1 MEILTKT
8 DGVLLLLGYFV
19 VLMFLIRFVSERGTK
34 ESYLVADRK
43 MPWWIA
49 AFSIAATWVWAPS
62 MFVAAEKAYTQ
73 GLAGV
78 FWFVVPNVLT
88 LVLFGYFASWMRKIK
103 PDGWTFSAFI
113 REKYSNRT
121 HNLYLVESFG
131 LQTLSF
137 AVQLLAG
144 ATILHKLCGL
154 PFFGTTIALALIPL
168 AYTVSKGIKAS
179 IMTDFWQMLWIVVV
193 LAVGL
198 PIIFS
203 NTEPGT
209 FANGLGGVTGSFG
222 SLTDANGIDVML
234 SFGIPTAIGL
244 LSGTFGDQM
253 FWQRVFSIKEGQV
266 KKSMLF
272 AALIFACVP
281 VSLSFLGFIA
291 AGAHLD
297 IQDTQLTNVASVIA
311 FAPKWFVFPFLLLIL
326 SGLMST
332 VDSILCAVSSVS
344 GHDISARIFA
354 SKEWCGRILDN
365 RLLHFFLGDGRRL
378 AKMAMIAVAIFAI
391 IIANIPG
398 MTIVYLF
405 LLYGTLRSSVMLPSV
420 WAIKGVKMS
429 EAGLFWGIL
438 LSICVGLPIFAYGN
452 LNGNVPMIVT
462 GSLLTIGLSGVLS
475 LFSKEREKESK
486 PITVN
491 LEPSDE
497 MKAVMEGVK
506 ALSALQRELAMTT
519 TKGFKGL
526 NEAIADLAVQ
536 AEKQFVTTNNTI
548 GRLNHS
554 VQQERESNLKKI
566 EAITKRLRKGITI
579 ALLILLPCGLPA
591 QVYDGITQ
599 PTRYRI
605 WIPVSASLH
614 GHGST
619 SVSPFVGYKENLTDW
634 LSATA
639 VAQYNIGG
647 EAFVP
652 QLWLNVNYNKWL
664 WFLSRSIYDTKANI
678 YRHTLSATVKL
689 PKGFMVDATWDDA
702 YNGHKFIDTDR
713 LQVLGGVAHGRF
725 VVNAG
730 YSFRNKPGVI
740 ANLRLKITDYD
751 WLQFKYDGGIK
762 AVTVSTALQFN

>member
-1 MEILTKT
+1 M
-8 DGVLLLLGYFV
+8 DGVLLLAGYFV
-19 VLMFLIRFVSERGTK
+19 VLMLLVRFVSEKGTK

-73 GLAGV
+73 GLPGV

-88 LVLFGYFASWMRKIK
+88 LVLFGFFASWMRKIK

-154 PFFGTTIALALIPL
+154 PFFGTTLALALIPL
-168 AYTVSKGIKAS
+168 AYTVAKGIKAS

-209 FANGLGGVTGSFG
+209 FANGLAGATGAFG
-222 SLTDANGIDVML
+222 SLTDENGINVML

-253 FWQRVFSIKEGQV
+253 FWQRVFSIREGEV
-266 KKSMLF
+266 KKSMMF

-291 AGAHLD
+291 AGAHLA
-297 IQDTQLTNVASVIA
+297 ISDTQLTNVASVIA
-311 FAPKWFVFPFLLLIL
+311 YAPKWFVFPFLLLIL

-344 GHDISARIFA
+344 GHDISSRIFA

-365 RLLHFFLGDGRRL
+365 RLLHFFLGDGRRM

-405 LLYGTLRSSVMLPSV
+405 LLYGTLRSSVMLPSI

-462 GSLLTIGLSGVLS
+462 GSLLTIGLSGILS
-475 LFSKEREKESK
+475 LFSREREKEGK
-486 PITVN
+486 PITVTV
-491 LEPSDE
+491 EPSKE
-497 MKAVMEGVK
+497 MQAIIELHK
-506 ALSALQRELAMTT
+506 ALAETTAGHFNQLHEAVKDLKESMMGISEQMRKNSNGLIKLTEAVHEEHVGNRE
-519 TKGFKGL
+519 KIDS
-526 NEAIADLAVQ
+526 IARKL
-536 AEKQFVTTNNTI
+536 
-548 GRLNHS
+548 
-554 VQQERESNLKKI
+554 LKKLTLVI
-566 EAITKRLRKGITI
+566 
-579 ALLILLPCGLPA
+579 LLMLPCGLHA

-605 WIPVSASLH
+605 WIPVSANLH

-689 PKGFMVDATWDDA
+689 PKGFMIDATWDDA
-702 YNGHKFIDTDR
+702 YNGHKFVDTDR

-730 YSFRNKPGVI
+730 YSMRNKPGVI

-751 WLQFKYDGGIK
+751 WLQFKYDGGAK
-762 AVTVSTALQFN
+762 AFTFSTALQFN

>member
-1 MEILTKT
+1 M
-8 DGVLLLLGYFV
+8 DGVLLLAGYFV
-19 VLMFLIRFVSERGTK
+19 VLMLLVRFISEKGTK
-34 ESYLVADRK
+34 ESYLVAERK

-73 GLAGV
+73 GLPGV

-88 LVLFGYFASWMRKIK
+88 LVLFGFFASWMRKIK

-154 PFFGTTIALALIPL
+154 PFFGTTLALALIPL
-168 AYTVSKGIKAS
+168 AYTVAKGIKAS
-179 IMTDFWQMLWIVVV
+179 ILTDFWQMLWIVVV

-209 FANGLGGVTGSFG
+209 FADGLAGATGAFG
-222 SLTDANGIDVML
+222 SLTDESGINVML

-253 FWQRVFSIKEGQV
+253 FWQRVFSIREGEV
-266 KKSMLF
+266 KKSMMF

-291 AGAHLD
+291 AGAHLA
-297 IQDTQLTNVASVIA
+297 ISDTQLTNVASVIA

-365 RLLHFFLGDGRRL
+365 RLLHFFLGDGRRM

-405 LLYGTLRSSVMLPSV
+405 LLYGTLRSSVMLPSI

-462 GSLLTIGLSGVLS
+462 GSLLTIGLSGILS
-475 LFSKEREKESK
+475 LFSKEREKEGK
-486 PITVN
+486 QIKVTV
-491 LEPSDE
+491 EPSKE
-497 MKAVMEGVK
+497 MQAIIEMHKELGQ
-506 ALSALQRELAMTT
+506 SFCELANSQNGAMNELKEKLDAISDQMKKTST
-519 TKGFKGL
+519 GMIKLT
-526 NEAIADLAVQ
+526 EAIHEEHVGNR
-536 AEKQFVTTNNTI
+536 EKI
-548 GRLNHS
+548 DSIARRL
-554 VQQERESNLKKI
+554 LKKMTLVI
-566 EAITKRLRKGITI
+566 
-579 ALLILLPCGLPA
+579 LLLLPCGLHA

-605 WIPVSASLH
+605 WIPVSANLH

-619 SVSPFVGYKENLTDW
+619 SVSPFIGYKENITDW

-647 EAFVP
+647 EAFVS

-689 PKGFMVDATWDDA
+689 PKGFMIDATWDDA

-713 LQVLGGVAHGRF
+713 LQVLSGVAHGRF

-730 YSFRNKPGVI
+730 YSMRNKPGVI

-762 AVTVSTALQFN
+762 AITVSTALQFE

>member
-1 MEILTKT
+1 MEILTKM
-8 DGVLLLLGYFV
+8 DGVLLLAGYFV
-19 VLMFLIRFVSERGTK
+19 VLMLLVRFVSEKGTK

-73 GLAGV
+73 GLPGV

-88 LVLFGYFASWMRKIK
+88 LVLFGFFASWMRKIK

-154 PFFGTTIALALIPL
+154 PFFGTTLALALIPL
-168 AYTVSKGIKAS
+168 AYTVAKGIKAS
-179 IMTDFWQMLWIVVV
+179 ILTDFWQMLWIVVV

-209 FANGLGGVTGSFG
+209 FADGLAGATGTFG
-222 SLTDANGIDVML
+222 SLTDENGINVML

-253 FWQRVFSIKEGQV
+253 FWQRVFSIREGEV
-266 KKSMLF
+266 KKSMMF

-291 AGAHLD
+291 AGAHLA
-297 IQDTQLTNVASVIA
+297 ISDTQLTNVASVIA

-365 RLLHFFLGDGRRL
+365 RLLHFFLGDGRRM

-405 LLYGTLRSSVMLPSV
+405 LLYGTLRSSVMLPSI

-462 GSLLTIGLSGVLS
+462 GSLLTIGLSGILS
-475 LFSKEREKESK
+475 LFSKEREKEGEK
-486 PITVN
+486 VVAHM
-491 LEPSDE
+491 EPSDE
-497 MKAVMEGVK
+497 MKAVIELNK
-506 ALSALQRELAMTT
+506 ALSETT
-519 TKGFKGL
+519 AARFDQL
-526 NEAIADLAVQ
+526 NEAMKDLKESMIGIADHMRKNTNGMIKLTEAIHEEHVGNR
-536 AEKQFVTTNNTI
+536 EKI
-548 GRLNHS
+548 DSIARKL
-554 VQQERESNLKKI
+554 LKKL
-566 EAITKRLRKGITI
+566 TLVV
-579 ALLILLPCGLPA
+579 LLLLPCGLHA

-605 WIPVSASLH
+605 WIPVSANLH

-619 SVSPFVGYKENLTDW
+619 SVSPFVGYKENITDW

-689 PKGFMVDATWDDA
+689 PKGFMIDATWDDA

-730 YSFRNKPGVI
+730 YSMRNKPGVI

-751 WLQFKYDGGIK
+751 WLQFKYDGGAK
-762 AVTVSTALQFN
+762 AFTFSTALQFN

>member
-1 MEILTKT
+1 M
-8 DGVLLLLGYFV
+8 DGVLLLAGYFV
-19 VLMFLIRFVSERGTK
+19 VLMLLVRFISEKGTK

-73 GLAGV
+73 GLPGV

-88 LVLFGYFASWMRKIK
+88 LVLFGFFASWMRKIK

-154 PFFGTTIALALIPL
+154 PFFGTTLALALIPL
-168 AYTVSKGIKAS
+168 AYTVAKGIKAS

-209 FANGLGGVTGSFG
+209 FADGLAGATGAFG
-222 SLTDANGIDVML
+222 SLTDESGINVML

-253 FWQRVFSIKEGQV
+253 FWQRVFSIREGEV
-266 KKSMLF
+266 KKSMMF

-291 AGAHLD
+291 AGAHLA
-297 IQDTQLTNVASVIA
+297 ISDTQLTNVASVIA

-344 GHDISARIFA
+344 GHDIGVRLSGNKKWHERIQNSRF
-354 SKEWCGRILDN
+354 LF
-365 RLLHFFLGDGRRL
+365 LLFGNEVRT

-429 EAGLFWGIL
+429 ETWLFWGIL
-438 LSICVGLPIFAYGN
+438 LSLCVGLPIFAYGN

-475 LFSKEREKESK
+475 LFSKEREKEGKSL
-486 PITVN
+486 TVTV
-491 LEPSDE
+491 EPSKEMQTIIELHKELRQVASEMTNAQTEAMQGLKQRLDE
-497 MKAVMEGVK
+497 ISDHMRKNTNGMIK
-506 ALSALQRELAMTT
+506 LT
-519 TKGFKGL
+519 
-526 NEAIADLAVQ
+526 EAIHEEHVGNR
-536 AEKQFVTTNNTI
+536 EKI
-548 GRLNHS
+548 DSIARKL
-554 VQQERESNLKKI
+554 LKKMG
-566 EAITKRLRKGITI
+566 LV
-579 ALLILLPCGLPA
+579 LLLMLPCGLHA

-599 PTRYRI
+599 PLRYRI
-605 WIPVSASLH
+605 WIPVSANLH

-619 SVSPFVGYKENLTDW
+619 SVSPFIGYKENLTDW
-634 LSATA
+634 LSVTGI
-639 VAQYNIGG
+639 AQYNIGG

-652 QLWLNVNYNKWL
+652 QVWLNLNYKKTF

-730 YSFRNKPGVI
+730 YSMRNKPGVI

-751 WLQFKYDGGIK
+751 WLQLKYDAGTK
-762 AVTVSTALQFN
+762 AFTFSTALQFE

>member
-1 MEILTKT
+1 M
-8 DGVLLLLGYFV
+8 DGVLLLAGYFV
-19 VLMFLIRFVSERGTK
+19 VLMFLVRFISEKGTK

-73 GLAGV
+73 GLPGV

-88 LVLFGYFASWMRKIK
+88 LVLFGFFASWMRKIK

-154 PFFGTTIALALIPL
+154 PFFGTTLALALIPL
-168 AYTVSKGIKAS
+168 AYTVAKGIKAS
-179 IMTDFWQMLWIVVV
+179 ILTDFWQMLWIVVV

-209 FANGLGGVTGSFG
+209 FADGLAGATGTFG
-222 SLTDANGIDVML
+222 SLTDENGINVML

-253 FWQRVFSIKEGQV
+253 FWQRVFSIREGEV
-266 KKSMLF
+266 KKSMMF

-291 AGAHLD
+291 AGAHLA
-297 IQDTQLTNVASVIA
+297 ISDTQLTNVASVIA

-344 GHDISARIFA
+344 GHDIGVRLSGNKKWHERIQNSRF
-354 SKEWCGRILDN
+354 LF
-365 RLLHFFLGDGRRL
+365 LLFGNEVRT

-438 LSICVGLPIFAYGN
+438 LSLCVGLPIFAYGN

-462 GSLLTIGLSGVLS
+462 GSLLTIGLSGILS
-475 LFSKEREKESK
+475 LFSKEREKEGK
-486 PITVN
+486 QIKVTV
-491 LEPSDE
+491 EPSKE
-497 MKAVMEGVK
+497 MHTIIELHKELGQAVC
-506 ALSALQRELAMTT
+506 ELA
-519 TKGFKGL
+519 
-526 NEAIADLAVQ
+526 NAQSEAIRGLKDGLEAINDQMKKTSTGMIKLTEAVHEEHVGNR
-536 AEKQFVTTNNTI
+536 EKI
-548 GRLNHS
+548 DSIARKL
-554 VQQERESNLKKI
+554 LKKM
-566 EAITKRLRKGITI
+566 
-579 ALLILLPCGLPA
+579 ALVILLLLPCGLHA

-605 WIPVSASLH
+605 WIPVSSNLH

-639 VAQYNIGG
+639 VAQYNICG
-647 EAFVP
+647 ETFVP
-652 QLWLNVNYNKWL
+652 QLWLNLKYNKWL
-664 WFLSRSIYDTKANI
+664 WLLSRSIYDTKANI

-689 PKGFMVDATWDDA
+689 PNGFMIDATWDDA

-730 YSFRNKPGVI
+730 YSMRNKPGVI

-751 WLQFKYDGGIK
+751 WLQFKYDGGAK
-762 AVTVSTALQFN
+762 AFTFSTALQFN

>member
-1 MEILTKT
+1 M
-8 DGVLLLLGYFV
+8 DGVLLLAGYFV
-19 VLMFLIRFVSERGTK
+19 VLMLLVRFISEKGTK

-73 GLAGV
+73 GLPGV

-88 LVLFGYFASWMRKIK
+88 LVLFGFFASWMRKIK

-154 PFFGTTIALALIPL
+154 PFFGTTLALALIPL
-168 AYTVSKGIKAS
+168 AYTVAKGIKAS

-209 FANGLGGVTGSFG
+209 FADGLAGATGTFG
-222 SLTDANGIDVML
+222 SLTDENGINVML

-253 FWQRVFSIKEGQV
+253 FWQRVFSIREGEV
-266 KKSMLF
+266 KKSMMF

-291 AGAHLD
+291 AGAHLA
-297 IQDTQLTNVASVIA
+297 ISDTQLTNVASVIA

-344 GHDISARIFA
+344 GHDIGVRLSGNKKWHERIQNSRF
-354 SKEWCGRILDN
+354 LF
-365 RLLHFFLGDGRRL
+365 LLFGNEVRT

-429 EAGLFWGIL
+429 ETWLFWGIL
-438 LSICVGLPIFAYGN
+438 LSLCVGLPIFAYGN

-475 LFSKEREKESK
+475 LFSKEREKEGKSL
-486 PITVN
+486 TVTV
-491 LEPSDE
+491 EPSKEMQTIIELHKELRQVASEMTNAQTEAMQGLKQRLDE
-497 MKAVMEGVK
+497 ISDHMRKNTNGMIK
-506 ALSALQRELAMTT
+506 LT
-519 TKGFKGL
+519 
-526 NEAIADLAVQ
+526 EAIHEEHVGNR
-536 AEKQFVTTNNTI
+536 EKI
-548 GRLNHS
+548 DSIARKL
-554 VQQERESNLKKI
+554 LKKMG
-566 EAITKRLRKGITI
+566 LV
-579 ALLILLPCGLPA
+579 LLLMLPCGLHA

-599 PTRYRI
+599 PLRYRI
-605 WIPVSASLH
+605 WIPVSANLH

-619 SVSPFVGYKENLTDW
+619 SVSPFIGYKENLTDW
-634 LSATA
+634 LSVTGI
-639 VAQYNIGG
+639 AQYNIGG

-652 QLWLNVNYNKWL
+652 QVWLNLNYKKTF

-730 YSFRNKPGVI
+730 YSMRNKPGVI

-751 WLQFKYDGGIK
+751 WLQLKYDAGTK
-762 AVTVSTALQFN
+762 AFTFSTALQFE

>member
-1 MEILTKT
+1 M
-8 DGVLLLLGYFV
+8 DGVLLLAGYFV
-19 VLMFLIRFVSERGTK
+19 VLMLLVRFVSEKGTK

-73 GLAGV
+73 GLPGV

-88 LVLFGYFASWMRKIK
+88 LVLFGFFASWMRKIK

-154 PFFGTTIALALIPL
+154 PFFGTTLALALIPL
-168 AYTVSKGIKAS
+168 AYTVAKGIKAS

-209 FANGLGGVTGSFG
+209 FANGLAGATGAFG
-222 SLTDANGIDVML
+222 SLTDENGINVML

-253 FWQRVFSIKEGQV
+253 FWQRVFSIREGEV
-266 KKSMLF
+266 KKSMMF

-291 AGAHLD
+291 AGAHLA
-297 IQDTQLTNVASVIA
+297 ISDTQLTNVASVIA
-311 FAPKWFVFPFLLLIL
+311 YAPKWFVFPFLLLIL

-365 RLLHFFLGDGRRL
+365 RLLHFFLGDGRRM

-405 LLYGTLRSSVMLPSV
+405 LLYGTLRSSVMLPSI

-462 GSLLTIGLSGVLS
+462 GSLLTIGLSGILS
-475 LFSKEREKESK
+475 LFSREREKEGK
-486 PITVN
+486 PITVTV
-491 LEPSDE
+491 EPSKE
-497 MKAVMEGVK
+497 MQAIIELHK
-506 ALSALQRELAMTT
+506 ALAETTAGHFNQLHEAVKDLKESMMGISEQMRKNSNGLIKLTEAVHEEHVGNRE
-519 TKGFKGL
+519 KIDS
-526 NEAIADLAVQ
+526 IARKL
-536 AEKQFVTTNNTI
+536 
-548 GRLNHS
+548 
-554 VQQERESNLKKI
+554 LKKLTLVI
-566 EAITKRLRKGITI
+566 
-579 ALLILLPCGLPA
+579 LLMLPCGLHA

-605 WIPVSASLH
+605 WIPVSANLH

-689 PKGFMVDATWDDA
+689 PKGFMIDATWDDA
-702 YNGHKFIDTDR
+702 YNGHKFVDTDR
-713 LQVLGGVAHGRF
+713 LQVLGAVAHGRF

-730 YSFRNKPGVI
+730 YSMRNKPGVI

-751 WLQFKYDGGIK
+751 WLQFKYDGGAK
-762 AVTVSTALQFN
+762 AFTFSTALQFN

>member
-1 MEILTKT
+1 MEILTKI
-8 DGVLLLLGYFV
+8 DGVLLLAGYFV
-19 VLMFLIRFVSERGTK
+19 VLMFLVRFVSEKGTK

-73 GLAGV
+73 GLVGV

-88 LVLFGYFASWMRKIK
+88 LVLFGFFADWMRKIK
-103 PDGWTFSAFI
+103 PYGWTFSAFI

-144 ATILHKLCGL
+144 ATIMHKLCGL
-154 PFFGTTIALALIPL
+154 PFFGTTLALALIPL
-168 AYTVSKGIKAS
+168 GYTLAKGVKAS
-179 IMTDFWQMLWIVVV
+179 IFTDFWQMLWIIIV

-203 NTEPGT
+203 NAGPGT
-209 FANGLGGVTGSFG
+209 FADGLGGVTGTFG
-222 SLTDANGIDVML
+222 SLIDESGINVML

-266 KKSMLF
+266 KKSMMF

-311 FAPKWFVFPFLLLIL
+311 FAPKWFVWPFMLLIL

-344 GHDISARIFA
+344 GHDICSRLFPN
-354 SKEWCGRILDN
+354 KEFDNRFENN
-365 RLLHFFLGDGRRL
+365 RLLNLLIGNGMRL

-429 EAGLFWGIL
+429 ETGLFWGIL
-438 LSICVGLPIFAYGN
+438 LSLCVGLPIFAYGN
-452 LNGNVPMIVT
+452 LNGNVSMTVT
-462 GSLLTIGLSGVLS
+462 GSLLTIGLSGILS
-475 LFSKEREKESK
+475 LFSKEREKEGK
-486 PITVN
+486 EIKVTV
-491 LEPSDE
+491 EPSKE
-497 MKAVMEGVK
+497 MQAII
-506 ALSALQRELAMTT
+506 ELH
-519 TKGFKGL
+519 KGL
-526 NEAIADLAVQ
+526 GQSVCEMANAQNEAMNELKENLVSISEQMKKNTTGMIKLTEAIHEEHIGNREKIDSIARKL
-536 AEKQFVTTNNTI
+536 
-548 GRLNHS
+548 
-554 VQQERESNLKKI
+554 LKKMG
-566 EAITKRLRKGITI
+566 LV
-579 ALLILLPCGLPA
+579 LLLMLPCGLHA

-599 PTRYRI
+599 PLRYRI
-605 WIPVSASLH
+605 WIPVSANLH

-619 SVSPFVGYKENLTDW
+619 SVSPFIGYKENLTDW

-689 PKGFMVDATWDDA
+689 PKGFMIDATWDDA

-730 YSFRNKPGVI
+730 YSMRNKPGVI

-762 AVTVSTALQFN
+762 AITVSTALQFE

>member
-1 MEILTKT
+1 M
-8 DGVLLLLGYFV
+8 DGVLLLAGYFV
-19 VLMFLIRFVSERGTK
+19 VLMLLVRFISEKGTK

-73 GLAGV
+73 GLPGV

-88 LVLFGYFASWMRKIK
+88 LVLFGFFASWMRKIK
-103 PDGWTFSAFI
+103 PYGWTFSAFI

-154 PFFGTTIALALIPL
+154 PFFGTTLALALIPL
-168 AYTVSKGIKAS
+168 AYTVAKGIKAS
-179 IMTDFWQMLWIVVV
+179 ILTDFWQMLWIVVV

-209 FANGLGGVTGSFG
+209 FADGLAGATGAFG
-222 SLTDANGIDVML
+222 SLTDESGINVML

-253 FWQRVFSIKEGQV
+253 FWQRVFSIREGEV
-266 KKSMLF
+266 KKSMMF

-291 AGAHLD
+291 AGAHLA
-297 IQDTQLTNVASVIA
+297 ISDTQLTNVASVIA

-344 GHDISARIFA
+344 GHDIGVRLSGNKKWHERIQNSRF
-354 SKEWCGRILDN
+354 LF
-365 RLLHFFLGDGRRL
+365 LLFGNEVRT

-429 EAGLFWGIL
+429 ETWLFWGIL
-438 LSICVGLPIFAYGN
+438 LSLCVGLPIFAYGN

-475 LFSKEREKESK
+475 LFSKEREKEGKSL
-486 PITVN
+486 TVTV
-491 LEPSDE
+491 EPSKEMQTIIELHKELRQVASEMTNAQTEAMQGLKQRLDE
-497 MKAVMEGVK
+497 ISDHMRKNTNGMIK
-506 ALSALQRELAMTT
+506 LT
-519 TKGFKGL
+519 
-526 NEAIADLAVQ
+526 EAIHEEHVGNR
-536 AEKQFVTTNNTI
+536 EKI
-548 GRLNHS
+548 DSIARKL
-554 VQQERESNLKKI
+554 LKKMG
-566 EAITKRLRKGITI
+566 LV
-579 ALLILLPCGLPA
+579 LLLMLPCGLHA

-599 PTRYRI
+599 PLRYRI
-605 WIPVSASLH
+605 WIPVSANLH

-619 SVSPFVGYKENLTDW
+619 SVSPFIGYKENLTDW
-634 LSATA
+634 LSVTGI
-639 VAQYNIGG
+639 AQYNIGG

-652 QLWLNVNYNKWL
+652 QVWLNLNYKKTF

-730 YSFRNKPGVI
+730 YSMRNKPGVI

-751 WLQFKYDGGIK
+751 WLQFKYDGGAK
-762 AVTVSTALQFN
+762 AFTFSTALQFN

>member
-1 MEILTKT
+1 M
-8 DGVLLLLGYFV
+8 DGVLLLAGYFV
-19 VLMFLIRFVSERGTK
+19 VLMLLVRFISEKGTK

-73 GLAGV
+73 GLPGV

-88 LVLFGYFASWMRKIK
+88 LVLFGFFASWMRKIK

-154 PFFGTTIALALIPL
+154 PFFGTTLALALIPL
-168 AYTVSKGIKAS
+168 AYTVAKGIKAS

-209 FANGLGGVTGSFG
+209 FADGLAGATGTFG
-222 SLTDANGIDVML
+222 SLTDENGINVML

-253 FWQRVFSIKEGQV
+253 FWQRVFSIREGEV
-266 KKSMLF
+266 KKSMMF

-291 AGAHLD
+291 AGAHLA
-297 IQDTQLTNVASVIA
+297 ISDTQLTNVASVIA

-344 GHDISARIFA
+344 GHDIGVRLSGNKKWHERIQNSRF
-354 SKEWCGRILDN
+354 LF
-365 RLLHFFLGDGRRL
+365 LLFGNEVRT

-429 EAGLFWGIL
+429 ETGLFWGIL

-462 GSLLTIGLSGVLS
+462 GSLLTIGLSGILS
-475 LFSKEREKESK
+475 LFSKEREKEGK
-486 PITVN
+486 PITVTV
-491 LEPSDE
+491 EPSKE
-497 MKAVMEGVK
+497 MQAIIELHK
-506 ALSALQRELAMTT
+506 ALSETT
-519 TKGFKGL
+519 AGHFNQL
-526 NEAIADLAVQ
+526 NEAVKDLKESMMGISEQMRKNSNGLIKLTEAVHEEHVGNR
-536 AEKQFVTTNNTI
+536 EKIDSFA
-548 GRLNHS
+548 RKL
-554 VQQERESNLKKI
+554 LKKLTLVI
-566 EAITKRLRKGITI
+566 
-579 ALLILLPCGLPA
+579 LLMLPCGLSA

-605 WIPVSASLH
+605 WIPVSANLH

-689 PKGFMVDATWDDA
+689 PKGFMIDATWDDA
-702 YNGHKFIDTDR
+702 YNGHKFIDKDR

-730 YSFRNKPGVI
+730 YSMRNKPGVI

-751 WLQFKYDGGIK
+751 WLQFKYDGGDK
-762 AVTVSTALQFN
+762 AFTFSTALQFN

>member
-1 MEILTKT
+1 M
-8 DGVLLLLGYFV
+8 DGVLLLAGYFV
-19 VLMFLIRFVSERGTK
+19 VLMLLVRFISEKGTK

-73 GLAGV
+73 GLPGV

-88 LVLFGYFASWMRKIK
+88 LVLFGFFASWMRKIK

-154 PFFGTTIALALIPL
+154 PFFGTTLALALIPL
-168 AYTVSKGIKAS
+168 AYTVAKGIKAS
-179 IMTDFWQMLWIVVV
+179 ILTDFWQMLWIVLV

-209 FANGLGGVTGSFG
+209 FADGLAGATGTFG
-222 SLTDANGIDVML
+222 SLTDENGINVML

-253 FWQRVFSIKEGQV
+253 FWQRVFSIREGEV
-266 KKSMLF
+266 KKSMMF

-291 AGAHLD
+291 AGAHLA
-297 IQDTQLTNVASVIA
+297 ISDTQLTNVASVIA

-365 RLLHFFLGDGRRL
+365 RLLHFFLGDGRRM

-405 LLYGTLRSSVMLPSV
+405 LLYGTLRSSVMLPSI

-462 GSLLTIGLSGVLS
+462 GSLLTIGLSGILS
-475 LFSKEREKESK
+475 LFSKEREKEGK
-486 PITVN
+486 PITVTV
-491 LEPSDE
+491 EPSKE
-497 MKAVMEGVK
+497 MQAIIELHK
-506 ALSALQRELAMTT
+506 ALSETT
-519 TKGFKGL
+519 AGHFNQL
-526 NEAIADLAVQ
+526 NEAVKDLKESMMGISEQMRKNSNGLIKLTEAVHEEHVGNR
-536 AEKQFVTTNNTI
+536 EKIDSFA
-548 GRLNHS
+548 RKL
-554 VQQERESNLKKI
+554 LKKLTLVI
-566 EAITKRLRKGITI
+566 
-579 ALLILLPCGLPA
+579 LLMLPCGLSA

-605 WIPVSASLH
+605 WIPVSANLH

-689 PKGFMVDATWDDA
+689 PKGFMIDATWDDA

-730 YSFRNKPGVI
+730 YSMRNKPGVI

-751 WLQFKYDGGIK
+751 WLQFKYDGGAK
-762 AVTVSTALQFN
+762 AFTFSTALQFN

>member
-1 MEILTKT
+1 M
-8 DGVLLLLGYFV
+8 DGVLLLAGYFV
-19 VLMFLIRFVSERGTK
+19 VLMFLVRFISEKGTK

-73 GLAGV
+73 GLPGV

-88 LVLFGYFASWMRKIK
+88 LVLFGFFASWMRKIK

-154 PFFGTTIALALIPL
+154 PFFGTTLALALIPL
-168 AYTVSKGIKAS
+168 AYTVAKGIKAS
-179 IMTDFWQMLWIVVV
+179 ILTDFWQMLWIVVV

-209 FANGLGGVTGSFG
+209 FADGLAGATGTFG
-222 SLTDANGIDVML
+222 SLTDENGINVML

-253 FWQRVFSIKEGQV
+253 FWQRVFSIREGEV
-266 KKSMLF
+266 KKSMMF

-291 AGAHLD
+291 AGAHLA
-297 IQDTQLTNVASVIA
+297 ISDTQLTNVASVIA

-344 GHDISARIFA
+344 GHDISSRIFA

-365 RLLHFFLGDGRRL
+365 RLLHFFLGDGRRM

-405 LLYGTLRSSVMLPSV
+405 LLYGTLRSSVMLPSI

-462 GSLLTIGLSGVLS
+462 GSLLTIGLSGILS
-475 LFSKEREKESK
+475 LFSKEREKEGK
-486 PITVN
+486 PITVTV
-491 LEPSDE
+491 EPSKE
-497 MKAVMEGVK
+497 MQTIIELHKELGQAVC
-506 ALSALQRELAMTT
+506 ELA
-519 TKGFKGL
+519 
-526 NEAIADLAVQ
+526 NAQSEAIRGLKDGLEAINDQMKKTSTGMIKLTEAVHEEHVGNR
-536 AEKQFVTTNNTI
+536 EKI
-548 GRLNHS
+548 DSIARKL
-554 VQQERESNLKKI
+554 LKKM
-566 EAITKRLRKGITI
+566 
-579 ALLILLPCGLPA
+579 ALVILLLLPCGLHA

-605 WIPVSASLH
+605 WIPVSANLH

-647 EAFVP
+647 ETFVP
-652 QLWLNVNYNKWL
+652 QLWLNLKYNKWL
-664 WFLSRSIYDTKANI
+664 WLLSRSIYDTKANI

-689 PKGFMVDATWDDA
+689 PNGFMIDATWDDA

-730 YSFRNKPGVI
+730 YSMRNKPGVI
-740 ANLRLKITDYD
+740 SNLRLKITDYD
-751 WLQFKYDGGIK
+751 WLQFKYDGGAK
-762 AVTVSTALQFN
+762 AFTFSTALQFN

>member
-1 MEILTKT
+1 M
-8 DGVLLLLGYFV
+8 DGVLLLAGYFV
-19 VLMFLIRFVSERGTK
+19 VLMLLVRFISEKGTK

-73 GLAGV
+73 GLPGV

-88 LVLFGYFASWMRKIK
+88 LVLFGFFASWMRKIK

-154 PFFGTTIALALIPL
+154 PFFGTTLALALIPL
-168 AYTVSKGIKAS
+168 AYTVAKGIKAS
-179 IMTDFWQMLWIVVV
+179 ILTDFWQMLWIVVV

-209 FANGLGGVTGSFG
+209 FADGLAGATGAFG
-222 SLTDANGIDVML
+222 SLTDESGINVML

-253 FWQRVFSIKEGQV
+253 FWQRVFSIREGEV
-266 KKSMLF
+266 KKSMMF

-291 AGAHLD
+291 AGAHLA
-297 IQDTQLTNVASVIA
+297 ISDTQLTNVASVIA

-365 RLLHFFLGDGRRL
+365 RLLHFFLGDGRRM

-405 LLYGTLRSSVMLPSV
+405 LLYGTLRSSVMLPSI

-462 GSLLTIGLSGVLS
+462 GSLLTIGLSGILS
-475 LFSKEREKESK
+475 LFSKEREKEGK
-486 PITVN
+486 PVTVTV
-491 LEPSDE
+491 EPSKE
-497 MKAVMEGVK
+497 MQAIIELHK
-506 ALSALQRELAMTT
+506 ALAETMAGHFNQLHEAVKDLKESMMGISEQMRKNSNGLIKLTEAVHEEHVGNREKIDSFARKL
-519 TKGFKGL
+519 
-526 NEAIADLAVQ
+526 
-536 AEKQFVTTNNTI
+536 
-548 GRLNHS
+548 
-554 VQQERESNLKKI
+554 LKKLTLVI
-566 EAITKRLRKGITI
+566 
-579 ALLILLPCGLPA
+579 LLMLPCGLSA

-605 WIPVSASLH
+605 WIPVSANLH

-652 QLWLNVNYNKWL
+652 QLWLNLNYNKWL

-689 PKGFMVDATWDDA
+689 PKGFMIDATWDDA

-730 YSFRNKPGVI
+730 YSMRNKPGVI

-751 WLQFKYDGGIK
+751 WLQFKYDGGAK
-762 AVTVSTALQFN
+762 AFTFSTALQFN

>member
-1 MEILTKT
+1 M
-8 DGVLLLLGYFV
+8 DGVLLLAGYFV
-19 VLMFLIRFVSERGTK
+19 VLMLLVRFISEKGTK

-73 GLAGV
+73 GLPGV

-88 LVLFGYFASWMRKIK
+88 LVLFGFFASWMRKIK
-103 PDGWTFSAFI
+103 PYGWTFSAFI

-144 ATILHKLCGL
+144 AAILHKLTGL
-154 PFFGTTIALALIPL
+154 PFFGTTLALALIPL
-168 AYTVSKGIKAS
+168 AYTLTKGIKAS
-179 IMTDFWQMLWIVVV
+179 IMTDFWQMLWIILV
-193 LAVGL
+193 LVVGL

-209 FANGLGGVTGSFG
+209 FADGLGGVTGSFG
-222 SLTDANGIDVML
+222 SLTDENGINVML

-253 FWQRVFSIKEGQV
+253 FWQRVFSIREGEV
-266 KKSMLF
+266 KKSMMF

-291 AGAHLD
+291 AGAHLA
-297 IQDTQLTNVASVIA
+297 ISDTQLTNVASVIA
-311 FAPKWFVFPFLLLIL
+311 FAPKWFVYPFLLLIL

-344 GHDISARIFA
+344 GHDIDVRLSGNKKWHERIQNSRF
-354 SKEWCGRILDN
+354 LF
-365 RLLHFFLGDGRRL
+365 LLFGNEVRT

-405 LLYGTLRSSVMLPSV
+405 LLYGTLRSSVMLPSI

-429 EAGLFWGIL
+429 ESGLFWGIL
-438 LSICVGLPIFAYGN
+438 LSLCVGLPIFAYGN

-462 GSLLTIGLSGVLS
+462 GSLLTIGLSGILS
-475 LFSKEREKESK
+475 LFSKEREKEGK
-486 PITVN
+486 PIT
-491 LEPSDE
+491 LKYEPSQE
-497 MKAVMEGVK
+497 MTAVMEGVK
-506 ALSALQRELAMTT
+506 AMSELQRELNNTMNGRFDA
-519 TKGFKGL
+519 L
-526 NEAIADLAVQ
+526 QESLADFG
-536 AEKQFVTTNNTI
+536 KQINKMTNNI
-548 GRLNHS
+548 IHLNQS
-554 VQQERESNLKKI
+554 VQEEHQSNREKI
-566 EAITKRLRKGITI
+566 DTFAKNFRKGITI
-579 ALLILLPCGLPA
+579 ALLLLLPCGLSA

-599 PTRYRI
+599 PLRYRV
-605 WIPVSASLH
+605 WIPVSANLH

-619 SVSPFVGYKENLTDW
+619 SVSPFLGYKENITDW
-634 LSATA
+634 LSVTGI
-639 VAQYNIGG
+639 AQYNIGG

-652 QLWLNVNYNKWL
+652 QIWVNLNYNKWL

-689 PKGFMVDATWDDA
+689 PKGFMIDATWDDA
-702 YNGHKFIDTDR
+702 YNGHKFFDSDR
-713 LQVLGGVAHGRF
+713 LQFLGGVAHGRF

-730 YSFRNKPGVI
+730 YSVRNKPGLI
-740 ANLRLKITDYD
+740 ANLRLKITDYN
-751 WLQFKYDGGIK
+751 WLQLKYDGG
-762 AVTVSTALQFN
+762 ANSLTFSTALQFD

>member
-1 MEILTKT
+1 MEILTKM
-8 DGVLLLLGYFV
+8 DGVLLLAGYFV
-19 VLMFLIRFVSERGTK
+19 VLMLLVRFISEKGTK

-73 GLAGV
+73 GLPGV

-88 LVLFGYFASWMRKIK
+88 LVLFGFFASWMRKIK

-154 PFFGTTIALALIPL
+154 PFFGTTLALALIPL
-168 AYTVSKGIKAS
+168 AYTVAKGIKAS

-209 FANGLGGVTGSFG
+209 FADGLAGATGTFG
-222 SLTDANGIDVML
+222 SLTDESGINVML

-253 FWQRVFSIKEGQV
+253 FWQRVFSIREGEV
-266 KKSMLF
+266 KKSMMF

-291 AGAHLD
+291 AGAHLA
-297 IQDTQLTNVASVIA
+297 ISDTQLTNVASVIA

-344 GHDISARIFA
+344 GHDISSRIFA

-405 LLYGTLRSSVMLPSV
+405 LLYGT
-420 WAIKGVKMS
+420 
-429 EAGLFWGIL
+429 
-438 LSICVGLPIFAYGN
+438 
-452 LNGNVPMIVT
+452 
-462 GSLLTIGLSGVLS
+462 
-475 LFSKEREKESK
+475 
-486 PITVN
+486 
-491 LEPSDE
+491 
-497 MKAVMEGVK
+497 
-506 ALSALQRELAMTT
+506 Q
-519 TKGFKGL
+519 
-526 NEAIADLAVQ
+526 
-536 AEKQFVTTNNTI
+536 
-548 GRLNHS
+548 
-554 VQQERESNLKKI
+554 
-566 EAITKRLRKGITI
+566 
-579 ALLILLPCGLPA
+579 
-591 QVYDGITQ
+591 
-599 PTRYRI
+599 
-605 WIPVSASLH
+605 
-614 GHGST
+614 
-619 SVSPFVGYKENLTDW
+619 
-634 LSATA
+634 
-639 VAQYNIGG
+639 
-647 EAFVP
+647 
-652 QLWLNVNYNKWL
+652 
-664 WFLSRSIYDTKANI
+664 
-678 YRHTLSATVKL
+678 
-689 PKGFMVDATWDDA
+689 
-702 YNGHKFIDTDR
+702 
-713 LQVLGGVAHGRF
+713 
-725 VVNAG
+725 
-730 YSFRNKPGVI
+730 
-740 ANLRLKITDYD
+740 
-751 WLQFKYDGGIK
+751 
-762 AVTVSTALQFN
+762 

>member
-1 MEILTKT
+1 MEILTKI
-8 DGVLLLLGYFV
+8 DGILLLLGYFV
-19 VLMFLIRFVSERGTK
+19 VLMLLVRFISEKGTK

-73 GLAGV
+73 GLVGV

-154 PFFGTTIALALIPL
+154 PFFGTTLALALIPL
-168 AYTVSKGIKAS
+168 AYTVAKGIKAS

-203 NTEPGT
+203 NTELGT
-209 FANGLGGVTGSFG
+209 FADGLAGATGTFG
-222 SLTDANGIDVML
+222 SLTDENGINVML

-253 FWQRVFSIKEGQV
+253 FWQRVFSIREGEV
-266 KKSMLF
+266 KKSMMF

-344 GHDISARIFA
+344 GHDIGVRLSGNKKWHERIQNSRF
-354 SKEWCGRILDN
+354 LF
-365 RLLHFFLGDGRRL
+365 LLFGNEVRT

-405 LLYGTLRSSVMLPSV
+405 LLYGTLRSSVMLPSI

-438 LSICVGLPIFAYGN
+438 LSLCVGLPIFAYGN
-452 LNGNVPMIVT
+452 LNGNVAMTVT
-462 GSLLTIGLSGVLS
+462 GSLLTIGLSGFLS
-475 LFSKEREKESK
+475 LFSKEREKEGK
-486 PITVN
+486 PIT
-491 LEPSDE
+491 LKYEPSQE
-497 MKAVMEGVK
+497 MTAVMEGVK
-506 ALSALQRELAMTT
+506 AMSELQRELNCTMNGRLDT
-519 TKGFKGL
+519 L
-526 NEAIADLAVQ
+526 QESLADFG
-536 AEKQFVTTNNTI
+536 KQINKMTNNI
-548 GRLNHS
+548 IHLNQS
-554 VQQERESNLKKI
+554 VQEEHQSNREKI
-566 EAITKRLRKGITI
+566 DTFAKRFRKGITI
-579 ALLILLPCGLPA
+579 ALLLLLPCGLSA

-599 PTRYRI
+599 PLRYRV
-605 WIPVSASLH
+605 WIPVSANLH

-619 SVSPFVGYKENLTDW
+619 SVSPFIGYKEDLTEW

-652 QLWLNVNYNKWL
+652 QLWLNLNYNKWL
-664 WFLSRSIYDTKANI
+664 WFLSRSIYDTNTNI

-689 PKGFMVDATWDDA
+689 PKGFMIDATWDDA

-730 YSFRNKPGVI
+730 YSMRNQPGVI
-740 ANLRLKITDYD
+740 TNLRLKITDYD
-751 WLQFKYDGGIK
+751 WLQFKYDGGAK
-762 AVTVSTALQFN
+762 AFTFSTALQLN

>member
-1 MEILTKT
+1 M
-8 DGVLLLLGYFV
+8 DGVLLLAGYFV
-19 VLMFLIRFVSERGTK
+19 VLMLLVRFISEKGTK

-73 GLAGV
+73 GLPGV

-88 LVLFGYFASWMRKIK
+88 LVLFGFFASWMRKIK

-154 PFFGTTIALALIPL
+154 PFFGTTLALALIPL
-168 AYTVSKGIKAS
+168 AYTVAKGIKAS
-179 IMTDFWQMLWIVVV
+179 ILTDFWQMLWIVVV

-209 FANGLGGVTGSFG
+209 FADGLAGATGTFG
-222 SLTDANGIDVML
+222 SLTDENGINVML

-253 FWQRVFSIKEGQV
+253 FWQRVFSIREGEV
-266 KKSMLF
+266 KKSMMF

-291 AGAHLD
+291 AGAHLA
-297 IQDTQLTNVASVIA
+297 ISDTQLTNVASVIA

-344 GHDISARIFA
+344 GHDISSRIFA

-365 RLLHFFLGDGRRL
+365 RLLHFFLGDGRRM

-405 LLYGTLRSSVMLPSV
+405 LLYGTLRSSVMLPSI

-462 GSLLTIGLSGVLS
+462 GSLLTIGLSGILS
-475 LFSKEREKESK
+475 LFSKEREKEGK
-486 PITVN
+486 PVTVTV
-491 LEPSDE
+491 EPSKE
-497 MKAVMEGVK
+497 MQAIIELHK
-506 ALSALQRELAMTT
+506 ALAETT
-519 TKGFKGL
+519 ARHFNQFHEAVKDLKESMMGISEQMRKNSNGL
-526 NEAIADLAVQ
+526 IKLTEAIHEEHVGNR
-536 AEKQFVTTNNTI
+536 EKI
-548 GRLNHS
+548 DSIARKL
-554 VQQERESNLKKI
+554 LKKMTLVI
-566 EAITKRLRKGITI
+566 
-579 ALLILLPCGLPA
+579 LLMLPCGLSA

-605 WIPVSASLH
+605 WIPVSANLH
-614 GHGST
+614 SHGST

-689 PKGFMVDATWDDA
+689 PKGFMIDATWDDA

-730 YSFRNKPGVI
+730 YSMRNKPGVI

-751 WLQFKYDGGIK
+751 WLQFKYDGGAK
-762 AVTVSTALQFN
+762 AFTFSTALQFN

>member
-1 MEILTKT
+1 M

-19 VLMFLIRFVSERGTK
+19 VLMLLVRFISEKGTK

-73 GLAGV
+73 GLPGV

-88 LVLFGYFASWMRKIK
+88 LVLFGFFASWMRKIK

-154 PFFGTTIALALIPL
+154 QFFGTTLALALIPL
-168 AYTVSKGIKAS
+168 AYTVAKGIKAS
-179 IMTDFWQMLWIVVV
+179 IMTDFWQMLWIVAV

-209 FANGLGGVTGSFG
+209 FADGLAGATGAFG
-222 SLTDANGIDVML
+222 SLTDESGINVML

-253 FWQRVFSIKEGQV
+253 FWQRVFSIREGEV
-266 KKSMLF
+266 KKSMMF

-344 GHDISARIFA
+344 GHDIGVRLSGNRKWHERIQNSRF
-354 SKEWCGRILDN
+354 LF
-365 RLLHFFLGDGRRL
+365 LLFGNEVRT

-438 LSICVGLPIFAYGN
+438 LSLCVGLPIFAYGN

-462 GSLLTIGLSGVLS
+462 GSLLTIGLSGILS
-475 LFSKEREKESK
+475 LFSKEREKEGK
-486 PITVN
+486 PIEVM
-491 LEPSDE
+491 LKPSEE
-497 MKAVMEGVK
+497 MKVVLEVQRDAAKVASDNFEDLGKSILEVGK
-506 ALSALQRELAMTT
+506 VVAGLSDQIKNLTHDVQTLEQSVQEEHQSNRKRIEVFAKKIL
-519 TKGFKGL
+519 KKGL
-526 NEAIADLAVQ
+526 
-536 AEKQFVTTNNTI
+536 
-548 GRLNHS
+548 
-554 VQQERESNLKKI
+554 
-566 EAITKRLRKGITI
+566 TI
-579 ALLILLPCGLPA
+579 ALFLMLPCGLSA

-605 WIPVSASLH
+605 WIPVSANLH

-652 QLWLNVNYNKWL
+652 QLWLNLNYDKWL

-689 PKGFMVDATWDDA
+689 PKGFMIDATWDDA

-730 YSFRNKPGVI
+730 YSMRNKPGVI
-740 ANLRLKITDYD
+740 ANLRWKITDYD
-751 WLQFKYDGGIK
+751 WLQFKYDAGVR
-762 AVTVSTALQFN
+762 AFTFSTALQFN

>member
-1 MEILTKT
+1 M
-8 DGVLLLLGYFV
+8 DGVLLLAGYFV
-19 VLMFLIRFVSERGTK
+19 VLMLLVRFISENGTK

-73 GLAGV
+73 GLPGV

-88 LVLFGYFASWMRKIK
+88 LVLFGFFASWMRKIK

-154 PFFGTTIALALIPL
+154 PFFGTTLALALIPL
-168 AYTVSKGIKAS
+168 AYTVAKGIKAS

-209 FANGLGGVTGSFG
+209 FADGLAGATGAFG
-222 SLTDANGIDVML
+222 SLTDESGINVML

-253 FWQRVFSIKEGQV
+253 FWQRVFSIREGEV
-266 KKSMLF
+266 KKSMMF

-291 AGAHLD
+291 AGAHLA
-297 IQDTQLTNVASVIA
+297 ISDTQLTNVASVIA

-344 GHDISARIFA
+344 GHDISSRIFA

-475 LFSKEREKESK
+475 LFSKEREKEGK
-486 PITVN
+486 PITVTVA
-491 LEPSDE
+491 PSKE
-497 MKAVMEGVK
+497 METIIELHKELRQA
-506 ALSALQRELAMTT
+506 ACELANAQSEAMQ
-519 TKGFKGL
+519 GL
-526 NEAIADLAVQ
+526 KQSLEAISDHMRKNTSGMIKLTEAIHEEHVGNREKIDSIARKLLKKLAV
-536 AEKQFVTTNNTI
+536 VI
-548 GRLNHS
+548 
-554 VQQERESNLKKI
+554 
-566 EAITKRLRKGITI
+566 
-579 ALLILLPCGLPA
+579 LLMLPCGLSA

-599 PTRYRI
+599 PLRYRI
-605 WIPVSASLH
+605 WIPVSANLH

-619 SVSPFVGYKENLTDW
+619 SVSPFIGYKENLTDW

-647 EAFVP
+647 EIFVP

-689 PKGFMVDATWDDA
+689 PKGFMIDATWDDA

-730 YSFRNKPGVI
+730 YSMRNKPGVI

-751 WLQFKYDGGIK
+751 WLQFKYDGGAK
-762 AVTVSTALQFN
+762 AFTFSTALQFN

>member
-1 MEILTKT
+1 M
-8 DGVLLLLGYFV
+8 DGVLLLAGYFV
-19 VLMFLIRFVSERGTK
+19 VLMLLVRFISEKGTK

-73 GLAGV
+73 GLPGV

-88 LVLFGYFASWMRKIK
+88 LVLFGFFASWMRKIK

-154 PFFGTTIALALIPL
+154 PFFGTTLALALIPL
-168 AYTVSKGIKAS
+168 AYTVAKGIKAS
-179 IMTDFWQMLWIVVV
+179 ILTDFWQMLWIVVV

-209 FANGLGGVTGSFG
+209 FADGLAGATGTFG
-222 SLTDANGIDVML
+222 SLTDGNGINVML

-253 FWQRVFSIKEGQV
+253 FWQRVFSIREGEV
-266 KKSMLF
+266 KKSMMF

-291 AGAHLD
+291 AGAHLA
-297 IQDTQLTNVASVIA
+297 ISDTQLTNVASVIA

-344 GHDISARIFA
+344 GHDIGVRLSGNKKWHERIQNSRF
-354 SKEWCGRILDN
+354 LF
-365 RLLHFFLGDGRRL
+365 LLFGNEVRT

-438 LSICVGLPIFAYGN
+438 LSLCVGLPIFAYGN

-462 GSLLTIGLSGVLS
+462 GSLLTIGLSGILS
-475 LFSKEREKESK
+475 LFSKEREKEEK
-486 PITVN
+486 QIKVTV
-491 LEPSDE
+491 EPSKE
-497 MKAVMEGVK
+497 MQTIIELYKELGQAVC
-506 ALSALQRELAMTT
+506 ELA
-519 TKGFKGL
+519 
-526 NEAIADLAVQ
+526 NAQSEAIR
-536 AEKQFVTTNNTI
+536 
-548 GRLNHS
+548 G
-554 VQQERESNLKKI
+554 LKDGI
-566 EAITKRLRKGITI
+566 EAINDQMKKTSTGMIKLTEAVHEEHVGNREKIDSIARK
-579 ALLILLPCGLPA
+579 LLKKMTLVILFLLPCGLHA

-605 WIPVSASLH
+605 WIPVSANLH

-619 SVSPFVGYKENLTDW
+619 SVSPFIGYKENITDW

-647 EAFVP
+647 ETFVP
-652 QLWLNVNYNKWL
+652 QLWLNLNYNKWL
-664 WFLSRSIYDTKANI
+664 WFLSRSFYDTKANI

-689 PKGFMVDATWDDA
+689 PKGFMIDATWDDA

-730 YSFRNKPGVI
+730 YSMRNKPGVI

-762 AVTVSTALQFN
+762 AITVSTALQFN